1 MRKSIFTALTIVMIL
16 AISVGIASCGAT
28 PTPEP
33 TTAPAP
39 TEAVEVPPTE
49 APAPTEAAAPTE
61 APEET
66 EPVILRVGVLQDI
79 DCWNPYACA
88 GVWFWGHI
96 VLEGF
101 TEHGPAST
109 GCEATPR
116 LAESWEVSDDGLT
129 WTIKLHEGITFSDG
143 SPADA
148 QAIVDFITWQWN
160 DPEMQVWFAEL
171 VSMESIEALDDLT
184 IQYTT
189 FDPILNSPD
198 YDWQW
203 WYILPPDYWTEISG
217 EDVYLEEYYPPIG
230 TGPYVVT
237 EHEPGSHIILDA
249 REDYY
254 RGKPPIDRVVLQQ
267 YTNADALVNAL
278 LAGEIDLTTP
288 WLPPEVYDTL
298 ANGQN
303 ITVEQK
309 PPGRWSEL
317 VFNMHPEGIKHP
329 AIDDPAVREAIDY
342 AIDKEQLVEVALLGQ
357 GVTCP
362 TNWGCGPNF
371 EGEMNPDLVVTPF
384 DLAKAN
390 QILDEAGYLDT
401 DNDGIRETPDGEP
414 LIFRLFY
421 QSETATDLTMA
432 EMIGSTLQEAGIGL
446 EVEGQEWGTWM
457 SFVLDERDFD
467 LAIDTETHDIDPA
480 SMDFW
485 FSCWSA
491 DSGSAALNYP
501 GWCDEEMEALVYE
514 FWYSTDP
521 EGRWEP
527 MFKAQEILNQERP
540 IINLAGH
547 NSIQAYRNDRF
558 EFPMDTCDVDFGM
571 FSSHGLL
578 NATVK

>member
-1 MRKSIFTALTIVMIL
+1 MKKSLLSLLTVL
-16 AISVGIASCGAT
+16 VVISIAAGLASCA
-28 PTPEP
+28 
-33 TTAPAP
+33 A
-39 TEAVEVPPTE
+39 TEAPVPTE
-49 APAPTEAAAPTE
+49 APAPTEVAPTE
-61 APEET
+61 AAAEEPT
-66 EPVILRVGVLQDI
+66 EVPATTEAPAAEEPVILRVGILADV

-88 GVWFWGHI
+88 SVWFQGHLL
-96 VLEGF
+96 LEGF
-101 TEHGPAST
+101 TDHGPAST
-109 GCEATPR
+109 GCEGVPR
-116 LAESWEVSDDGLT
+116 LAESWEVSEDGRT

-160 DPEMQVWFAEL
+160 SPEMQVWFAET

-189 FDPILNSPD
+189 TDPILNSPD

-203 WYILPPDYWTEISG
+203 WYILPPDYWTQITDDEI
-217 EDVYLEEYYPPIG
+217 YLVEYYPPVG
-230 TGPYVVT
+230 TGPYVLS
-237 EHEPGSHIILDA
+237 EHVPGSHMVFDA

-254 RGKPPIDRVVLQQ
+254 QGKPPIDRLVMQI
-267 YTNADALVNAL
+267 YTNADALVSAL
-278 LAGEIDLTTP
+278 VAGEIDLTTP
-288 WLPPEVYDTL
+288 WLPPEVYDKL
-298 ANGQN
+298 AGDPN
-303 ITVEQK
+303 ITVERK
-309 PPGRWSEL
+309 APGRWSEL

-329 AIDDPAVREAIDY
+329 AIDDPKVREAIDY
-342 AIDKEQLVEVALLGQ
+342 AIDKEQLVEIALLGQ
-357 GVTCP
+357 GLTCP

-384 DLAKAN
+384 DLEMAN
-390 QILDEAGYLDT
+390 QILEEAGYVDT
-401 DNDGIRETPDGEP
+401 DGDGIRETPDGEP
-414 LIFRLFY
+414 LEFRLIY
-421 QSETATDLTMA
+421 QIETATDLTMA
-432 EMIGSTLQEAGIGL
+432 ELMAATLQEAGIGL
-446 EVEGQEWGTWM
+446 QIEGQEWGTWF
-457 SFVLDERDFD
+457 STVLDERDFD

-501 GWCDEEMEALVYE
+501 GWCDEEVEGLVYE

-527 MFKAQEILNQERP
+527 MFKAQEILNQQRP

-571 FSSHGLL
+571 FSSVGLL

>member
-1 MRKSIFTALTIVMIL
+1 MSKNILLLTLLLLGALVL
-16 AISVGIASCGAT
+16 SACG
-28 PTPEP
+28 
-33 TTAPAP
+33 PAP
-39 TEAVEVPPTE
+39 TEAPPAATE
-49 APAPTEAAAPTE
+49 AIAEPTAEPEEEAAPTE
-61 APEET
+61 EPAASAEE

-88 GVWFWGHI
+88 GVWFWGHLVI
-96 VLEGF
+96 EGF
-101 TEHGPAST
+101 TDHGPAST
-109 GCEATPR
+109 GCEARPR
-116 LAESWEVSDDGLT
+116 LADSWEVSDDGLT

-143 SPADA
+143 TPVDA
-148 QAIVDFITWQWN
+148 QTVVDFITWQWN

-189 FDPILNSPD
+189 YDPILNSPD

-203 WYILPPDYWTEISG
+203 WYILDPEVWTQFSG
-217 EDVYLEEYYPPIG
+217 EEIYMEEFFPPVG
-230 TGPYVVT
+230 TGPYEVT
-237 EHEPGSHIILDA
+237 EHQPGNYIIFDA
-249 REDYY
+249 RDDYY
-254 RGKPPIDRVVLQQ
+254 RGKPPIDRVALQQ
-267 YTNADALVNAL
+267 YTNADALVSAL

-298 ANGQN
+298 ASDPN
-303 ITVEQK
+303 ITVERK

-317 VFNMHPEGIKHP
+317 VFNMYPGGNKHP
-329 AIDDPAVREAIDY
+329 AVEDPALREAIDY

-357 GVTCP
+357 GLTCP

-384 DLAKAN
+384 DLDTAN
-390 QILDEAGYLDT
+390 QILDEAGYVDT
-401 DNDGIRETPDGEP
+401 DGDGIRETPDGEP
-414 LIFRLFY
+414 LELRLYY
-421 QSETATDLTMA
+421 QVETATDLTMA
-432 EMIGSTLQEAGIGL
+432 ELMQATLRRAGIEL
-446 EVEGQEWGTWM
+446 LVEGQEWGTWM
-457 SFVLDERDFD
+457 ATVLDERDFD
-467 LAIDTETHDIDPA
+467 LAIDTETHDIDAA

-501 GWCDEEMEALVYE
+501 GYCNEEMENLVYE
-514 FWYSTDP
+514 YWYSTDL
-521 EGRWEP
+521 EARWEP
-527 MFKAQEILNQERP
+527 MFQAQAILNQNRP

-571 FSSHGLL
+571 FSSQGLL
-578 NATVK
+578 NAEVK